1 MDPLKT
7 TEKEMM
13 GGYKF
18 VHRPPNKVK
27 KATSRKRASA
37 PKTAQDKKSQTAE
50 KRKVPAKVSSP
61 NGGSK
66 GAAKRKAENKEVTS
80 DRVER
85 KTRLEPFAAENMANK
100 TPSLRPAVP
109 QQFVQANVQPRV
121 FSPKVPQTPRD
132 VAIPQPPKA
141 PPQQPQPSPQ
151 QPTQPR
157 PLPSQGQIQVPGY
170 QHQID
175 PQQREQMRR
184 FYAVQQQQQQQ
195 QQRQQQ
201 QQQMASANQ
210 RFYQQQA
217 QMQGQTPTM
226 QMPYRPQQ
234 IPAQQ
239 MPPQHMQG
247 IQALQGMQGMQSPQ
261 QYRGQPSMP
270 IQARGRTASTAQ
282 QRPNMLPGQS
292 MAGMPQ
298 LTNNL
303 QHSTTTQA
311 SGQQPVRTGA
321 EMSDPLLMLYNKQQS
336 QNQDEQ
342 QR

>member
-1 MDPLKT
+1 MVPFVDLIMIYTYISIYIYLISYWPLIFPPPPRFSIDQSLTGNLKMDPLKT

-121 FSPKVPQTPRD
+121 FSPKVPQTPGMLQFRNRLR
-132 VAIPQPPKA
+132 PPL
-141 PPQQPQPSPQ
+141 SSLSL
-151 QPTQPR
+151 R
-157 PLPSQGQIQVPGY
+157 LNSQL
-170 QHQID
+170 
-175 PQQREQMRR
+175 
-184 FYAVQQQQQQQ
+184 
-195 QQRQQQ
+195 
-201 QQQMASANQ
+201 S
-210 RFYQQQA
+210 
-217 QMQGQTPTM
+217 
-226 QMPYRPQQ
+226 
-234 IPAQQ
+234 
-239 MPPQHMQG
+239 
-247 IQALQGMQGMQSPQ
+247 
-261 QYRGQPSMP
+261 
-270 IQARGRTASTAQ
+270 RGRFPH
-282 QRPNMLPGQS
+282 RVRYRC
-292 MAGMPQ
+292 
-298 LTNNL
+298 
-303 QHSTTTQA
+303 QA
-311 SGQQPVRTGA
+311 I
-321 EMSDPLLMLYNKQQS
+321 NIK
-336 QNQDEQ
+336 
-342 QR
+342 